1 MSPAAK
7 KKRAAKRPAAAQVGY
22 SKRPRIDKLGVKP
35 DARVALIGL
44 DDPAFMR
51 ELRERTNDISVDRPK
66 AGTNMVLFQIDGPKP
81 LARLTSLQKSIT
93 REGAIWMLWPKGRK
107 HITEGMIRDEAIA
120 QGLVDIKVMAFSEVL
135 SGLKLVIPV
144 AKR

>member
-1 MSPAAK
+1 M
-7 KKRAAKRPAAAQVGY
+7 AAQVGY

-35 DARVALIGL
+35 GARVALIDL
-44 DDPAFMR
+44 DDAAVMR
-51 ELRERTNDISVDRPK
+51 ELRERTNDVAVGRPK
-66 AGTNMVLFQIDGPKP
+66 ANTAMILFRIDGPKP
-81 LARLTSLQKSIT
+81 LARLTSLQKSIA
-93 REGAIWMLWPKGRK
+93 RDGAIWMLWPKGQR
-107 HITEGMIRDEAIA
+107 HITEGMIRDAAIA

>member
-1 MSPAAK
+1 VSPAAK
-7 KKRAAKRPAAAQVGY
+7 KKAPVKRPAPQVGY
-22 SKRPRIDKLGVKP
+22 STRPRIDKLGVKP

-51 ELRERTNDISVDRPK
+51 ELRERTTDISVDRPK
-66 AGTNMVLFQIDGPKP
+66 AGTAMILFQIDGPKP
-81 LARLTSLQKSIT
+81 LERLTSLQKSIA
-93 REGAIWMLWPKGRK
+93 RDGAIWMLWPKGQK
-107 HITEGMIRDEAIA
+107 HITETIIRDSAIA